1 VIDLTTVIVAVLG
14 LTGTALGVLFKR
26 KGERRQEDSQQAAN
40 RLAERDNEFDR
51 LAALNGR
58 LESENTRLQ
67 AAVDRT
73 EAGRAADHERCAASQ
88 AGMASTITM
97 LSQVVRDEVAREAA
111 RIAVDR
117 AKRHEATDH

>member
-1 VIDLTTVIVAVLG
+1 MIDLTTVIVAVLG

-51 LAALNGR
+51 LEALNGR

-67 AAVDRT
+67 AAVDRIAP
-73 EAGRAADHERCAASQ
+73 ERAADHERCATSQ

-111 RIAVDR
+111 RIAVER